1 LNWPSSGDENY
12 QQLHTRHAAPFVRDV
27 LRRFRAQQISVQAAM
42 TELGLGRTR
51 LYELYR
57 SYLAACAKRRGHGW
71 SPTVSGGDQRQPLAE
86 PIAATLRKLLRAVPP
101 CSYSFAASEVL
112 RRHDWALHR
121 ATVRRW
127 ALRHGLAAPGPRKK
141 PRRPV
146 RRWQVQQI
154 GQLWQYDASPH
165 RWFPT
170 PVGSETIVISVWQY
184 DASPHRWFPG
194 QERQPSLLEIIDDHS
209 RVIAGA
215 RLYERENLPA
225 HLDFLPAAFRQHG
238 LPLALYVDYH
248 SFFFTSQPEALTQL
262 GAALRFYE
270 VSLRYAPTPQAK
282 GKIERAHDFW
292 QKRLPP
298 LFAAEQVATLP
309 EANALLE
316 KLRHHHNG
324 KEIHREL
331 RSTPQAAWNL
341 ALKEKRSVLRPAPD
355 CPWWPY
361 VWSLRSQAKIGPDQ
375 RISIGSQ
382 RLRIEHPC
390 GSSVTRC
397 LHPNGDASVLL
408 QPPKHGHSPILLLHL
423 AAPKNS
429 VRL

>member
-1 LNWPSSGDENY
+1 
-12 QQLHTRHAAPFVRDV
+12 VRDV
-27 LRRFRAQQISVQAAM
+27 LRRFRSQQISIQMAM

-51 LYELYR
+51 VYELYN
-57 SYLAACAKRRGHGW
+57 SYLAACAQRRGHAW
-71 SPTVSGGDQRQPLAE
+71 SPTASGGDQRQPLTE
-86 PIAATLRKLLRAVPP
+86 PIAATLRKLLSAVPP
-101 CSYSFAASEVL
+101 CSYSLAASEVL
-112 RRHDWALHR
+112 RRHHVALHR

-127 ALRHGLAAPGPRKK
+127 ALRQGLAPGPRKP

-165 RWFPT
+165 RWFP
-170 PVGSETIVISVWQY
+170 
-184 DASPHRWFPG
+184 G
-194 QERQPSLLEIIDDHS
+194 QERQPALLEILDDHS

-225 HLDFLPAAFRQHG
+225 HLDFLPRALRQHG

-270 VSLRYAPTPQAK
+270 ISLRYAPTPQAK

-298 LFAAEQVATLP
+298 LFGAEQIATLP
-309 EANALLE
+309 EANVLLE
-316 KLRHHHNG
+316 KLRLHHNG
-324 KEIHREL
+324 QETHREL

-341 ALKEKRSVLRPAPD
+341 AVKEKRSVLRPAPD

-361 VWSLRSQAKIGPDQ
+361 VWSLRSSAKVAPDQ

-382 RLRIEHPC
+382 RLSVERPA

-408 QPPKHGHSPILLLHL
+408 HPPVHGTLPILLFHL
-423 AAPKNS
+423 AAPKNH

>member
-1 LNWPSSGDENY
+1 
-12 QQLHTRHAAPFVRDV
+12 
-27 LRRFRAQQISVQAAM
+27 M

-165 RWFPT
+165 RWFP
-170 PVGSETIVISVWQY
+170 
-184 DASPHRWFPG
+184 G

-225 HLDFLPAAFRQHG
+225 HLDFLPAAFRTAG
-238 LPLALYVDYH
+238 LPLALYV
-248 SFFFTSQPEALTQL
+248 
-262 GAALRFYE
+262 
-270 VSLRYAPTPQAK
+270 
-282 GKIERAHDFW
+282 
-292 QKRLPP
+292 
-298 LFAAEQVATLP
+298 
-309 EANALLE
+309 
-316 KLRHHHNG
+316 
-324 KEIHREL
+324 
-331 RSTPQAAWNL
+331 
-341 ALKEKRSVLRPAPD
+341 
-355 CPWWPY
+355 
-361 VWSLRSQAKIGPDQ
+361 
-375 RISIGSQ
+375 
-382 RLRIEHPC
+382 
-390 GSSVTRC
+390 
-397 LHPNGDASVLL
+397 
-408 QPPKHGHSPILLLHL
+408 
-423 AAPKNS
+423 
-429 VRL
+429 